1 MSLKALRILKDIK
14 ISKDGL
20 SLELHPNCVNDD
32 IELAIEELEQYEQK
46 FKDKEFKYRT
56 ECQNIV
62 SAARLEADEIVKG
75 GFNKGGFIDTEKFI
89 EANKR
94 IIETLESHSSIYK
107 IAGYES
113 DGTE

>member
-62 SAARLEADEIVKG
+62 SAARLEADEIAKD
-75 GFNKGGFIDTEKFI
+75 GFNKGGFIDPVKLTK
-89 EANKR
+89 
-94 IIETLESHSSIYK
+94 ETLQAVKELESQNTFYK
-107 IAGYES
+107 LIGYES